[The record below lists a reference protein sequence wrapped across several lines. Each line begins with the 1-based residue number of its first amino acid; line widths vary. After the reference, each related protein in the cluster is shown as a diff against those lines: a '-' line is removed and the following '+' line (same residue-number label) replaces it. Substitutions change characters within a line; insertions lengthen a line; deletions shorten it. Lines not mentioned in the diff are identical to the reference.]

1 MKSDLAYEDLAAI
14 WNIADSTVRGA
25 LDFQEFALGMY
36 LIESLKECRLSS
48 VPSSIPPHITEQL
61 ANVSL
66 VEPKFR
72 SPLVS
77 SDGRM
82 SSPFYNPS
90 LRPSPRTPSKFSPT
104 LPPTKDNGR
113 TVTWDV
119 SQSEKLE
126 SDKHFMILDS
136 DGTGFVEED
145 DAVKFLMR
153 YKLSFSVLVQILSLA
168 DIRNDNKLTCDEFAV
183 VMHLIKKKL
192 AGNELPEEL
201 PPSLI
206 PPMMRP
212 LSLPKTPQPSQLPT
226 MTLKGKETTPP
237 EPAYGAKHRL
247 SRSSTGAPPR
257 ELPTVSNRSRQTS
270 IASIPLTFLTN
281 SPKVR
286 PPIAVKPP
294 NLSVSTSP
302 PPTSP
307 PPTSPPITSPFI
319 ASPPIAINEPLEE
332 LRTETKQLRLQVET
346 LLKQLAS
353 QTDRREDNGR
363 LVLENSS
370 LQSQTLELRLQ
381 VETLSKRLASQ
392 ADHREDNE
400 RLVQENSLL
409 ESQMR
414 EVESNMSQV
423 LMASEQGLVS
433 EEISEEMQRLSSRVN
448 ELEHTELKLSQT
460 TQMLTELRQAN
471 LSLIAQLRDSQAA
484 EQSVK
489 DNIMDLQKTLASKEQ
504 DNADLQARISD
515 MGEAMSGSSSPGTSS
530 RELQVLLRDVTREN
544 ERLKERVREMERS
557 MEQLLLSSRNH
568 ARHDEMTRENRRL
581 REQVQDLEMVTA
593 QMQASTDQTQLQ
605 RVIDGMTRE
614 IDELKTRMME
624 MQSSYSQHR
633 TAIEHRLAQSQRQL
647 EQLTQENEQLKS
659 AAQATAASRARSPEQ
674 EDNSVPPPAYDD
686 TYVEP

>member
-1 MKSDLAYEDLAAI
+1 M
-14 WNIADSTVRGA
+14 
-25 LDFQEFALGMY
+25 
-36 LIESLKECRLSS
+36 
-48 VPSSIPPHITEQL
+48 PH
-61 ANVSL
+61 
-66 VEPKFR
+66 R
-72 SPLVS
+72 
-77 SDGRM
+77 
-82 SSPFYNPS
+82 
-90 LRPSPRTPSKFSPT
+90 
-104 LPPTKDNGR
+104 
-113 TVTWDV
+113 
-119 SQSEKLE
+119 
-126 SDKHFMILDS
+126 
-136 DGTGFVEED
+136 
-145 DAVKFLMR
+145 
-153 YKLSFSVLVQILSLA
+153 SLA

-212 LSLPKTPQPSQLPT
+212 LSPPQPSQSSKLPA
-226 MTLKGKETTPP
+226 MSLKGKETTPP

-247 SRSSTGAPPR
+247 SRSSTGASPR
-257 ELPTVSNRSRQTS
+257 ELPAVSNRSRQPS
-270 IASIPLTFLTN
+270 ISSIPLTFLTN

-286 PPIAVKPP
+286 PPVAVKPP
-294 NLSVSTSP
+294 NLSVPTSP
-302 PPTSP
+302 HPTSP
-307 PPTSPPITSPFI
+307 PI
-319 ASPPIAINEPLEE
+319 ASPPIAINDPLEE
-332 LRTETKQLRLQVET
+332 LRTETKQLRVQVET

-353 QTDRREDNGR
+353 QTDRREDNER
-363 LVLENSS
+363 LVRENSS
-370 LQSQTLELRLQ
+370 LQSQIRELRLQ
-381 VETLSKRLASQ
+381 GETLSKQLASQ
-392 ADHREDNE
+392 ADHRADNE

-409 ESQMR
+409 QSQMR
-414 EVESNMSQV
+414 EVETNMSQV

-460 TQMLTELRQAN
+460 TQMVTELRQAN

-484 EQSVK
+484 EQSTQ
-489 DNIMDLQKTLASKEQ
+489 DDIMDLKKTLASKEQ

-515 MGEAMSGSSSPGTSS
+515 MGEVMSETSSPGTSS

-605 RVIDGMTRE
+605 RVVDGMTRE
-614 IDELKTRMME
+614 NDELKTRMRE

-647 EQLTQENEQLKS
+647 EQLTQENERLKS
-659 AAQATAASRARSPEQ
+659 AAQATAAPRARSPEQ